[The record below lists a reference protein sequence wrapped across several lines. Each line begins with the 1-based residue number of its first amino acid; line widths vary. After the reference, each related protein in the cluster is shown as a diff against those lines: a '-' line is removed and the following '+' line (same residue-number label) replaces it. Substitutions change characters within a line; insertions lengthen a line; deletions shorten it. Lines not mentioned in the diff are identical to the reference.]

1 MSPAC
6 VGRQVPLHCATKEVL
21 IKLLGENID
30 DFNYLRVKNDFL
42 ECSLAIVSGVP
53 FPSPEDLPDLGLNPS
68 PLHLLHWQVDSLSL
82 APLGSSQPY

>member
-1 MSPAC
+1 MSPAF
-6 VGRQVPLHCATKEVL
+6 VGRQVPLHCAAKEVL

-53 FPSPEDLPDLGLNPS
+53 FPSPEDLPHLGTEP
-68 PLHLLHWQVDSLSL
+68 
-82 APLGSSQPY
+82 